1 MLRPNHHTIDDPLI
15 LHPNRRITP
24 TEVLLIED
32 RIAAQSR
39 EIQTLLLDNQRLA
52 ATHVALKQDVVA
64 AQQDLRRVSATASSV
79 KAERDAQVREVYER
93 SLKLEADA
101 LSIDGLSAELDRV
114 RADIKELRAERK
126 VLSEKL
132 KDVDGDI
139 ARADSELQQMPD
151 LKAEIEAMQREI
163 QRGSVGNNDKCIPL
177 VVNVKRAAI
186 EYERKMRS
194 NNFELSETMEK
205 HMISMAREVEKLRSE
220 LANAEKRAMAAATAA
235 VSAANPGPGYAIHQ
249 RNLEPGYSGNS
260 LSDPH
265 AVHQG
270 TFDASS
276 TYGLGA
282 GPPGP
287 LGPYDIQ
294 RQQVHS

>member
-1 MLRPNHHTIDDPLI
+1 MAGRNHIPITGLMLRPNHHTIDDPLI

-163 QRGSVGNNDKCIPL
+163 QRG
-177 VVNVKRAAI
+177 RAAI

-276 TYGLGA
+276 TYGLGP